1 MTRQRKYPLT
11 ELSAAVAPAREHH
24 RELIDAAVAWQAARP
39 GPDGPGRRTDPDHFA
54 LICAATADR
63 HRYETVTP
71 TCWTRAGVYGMVRC
85 DIPNWC
91 SMRSTLWPET
101 ICEDVWEWFDFL
113 HATGRMDPGSDP
125 VAELRKPLACYG
137 WLDQDGRRMPSGA
150 TRQIGCE
157 CFLPYRETVEL
168 LGEIV
173 QRSEWSGEDPL
184 DVLRRAAGR
193 PGPPPWSPLGDDG
206 AELLGD
212 LDGYG
217 SVGLL
222 DPDGPDPGMFE

>member
-1 MTRQRKYPLT
+1 MTKQKKYPLT
-11 ELSAAVAPAREHH
+11 ELSDAVAPARERHC
-24 RELIDAAVAWQAARP
+24 ELIDAAIAWQAARP
-39 GPDGPGRRTDPDHFA
+39 VLDGRERHTDPDHFA
-54 LICAATADR
+54 LICAAADDR

-71 TCWTRAGVYGMVRC
+71 TCWTRDGVYGTVRC

-91 SMRSTLWPET
+91 SSQRTLWPET
-101 ICEDVWEWFDFL
+101 ICEDMWEWFDFL
-113 HATGRMDPGSDP
+113 HGTDRLDPRSDP

-137 WLDQDGRRMPSGA
+137 WLDQNGRRMPSGA
-150 TRQIGCE
+150 DRQIECE

-173 QRSEWSGEDPL
+173 RGCEWSGEDPL

-193 PGPPPWSPLGDDG
+193 DPSPRWSPMGDDG
-206 AELLGD
+206 ADLFGD

-222 DPDGPDPGMFE
+222 DPDPGPYE